1 MRAGYI
7 PIRVLVI
14 TNKPHGEVVEVMEEY
29 RPKPPADGR
38 YVLNTRRRGVTHCAM
53 NRTIC

>member
-38 YVLNTRRRGVTHCAM
+38 YVLNPR
-53 NRTIC
+53 